1 MTKTVSQHLIG
12 FLNDQI
18 KSTHE
23 KHRSALSKYAEAS
36 VQEKIAKYNYE
47 KNESCE
53 NLETLK
59 ESIVRS
65 VDASESLKECGG
77 LYRDALRELSL
88 VKKPMQ
94 HLELR
99 LDHHLASLQTK
110 LEKYRGIFQSK
121 LMLLKS
127 GRKSLA
133 KRMGRIT
140 KIARI
145 YYTLALHQH
154 KNFKKLE
161 SALKSL
167 IAFETNVGLQAK
179 LPHTTQSII
188 TSKQELKEAK
198 RDVERFVK
206 LAKRHGADV
215 DLGLV
220 LHDDSGD
227 SANLPESDQESA
239 DDSDEDSVDGS
250 EPAKKTGYKDDSDED
265 SDGESDGEHDGE
277 SDTASESSASEDESE
292 DDASDSDSGDD
303 ASDSESDDETG
314 KGHRGARKHKAHAGG
329 SGACYAT
336 RTPTLTDYLTNN
348 PFDFY
353 AKFIQP
359 RIPQSSMN
367 SALDLLGML
376 TAHQAA
382 GQSATCKKPLKINKP
397 RHSNKGCK

>member
-1 MTKTVSQHLIG
+1 MTKAVSQHLIA
-12 FLNDQI
+12 FLNGQI
-18 KSTHE
+18 TSTRE
-23 KHRSALSKYAEAS
+23 IHRTALSEYAAAA
-36 VQEKIAKYNYE
+36 VQEKMAKYHYE
-47 KNESCE
+47 SDDSSG
-53 NLETLK
+53 NLATLTA
-59 ESIVRS
+59 SIVRS
-65 VDASESLKECGG
+65 IEASESLKECEG

-99 LDHHLASLQTK
+99 LDHHIASLQTK

-140 KIARI
+140 KIARV
-145 YYTLALHQH
+145 YYTLAMRLH

-161 SALKSL
+161 STLKSL
-167 IAFETNVGLQAK
+167 IAFETNAGLHAK
-179 LPHTTQSII
+179 LQQTTQSII

-198 RDVERFVK
+198 RDVVRFVK

-215 DLGLV
+215 DLGFV
-220 LHDDSGD
+220 LHDDNGC

-239 DDSDEDSVDGS
+239 DDSDEGSVDCS
-250 EPAKKTGYKDDSDED
+250 EPAKTGDKDCSDED

-277 SDTASESSASEDESE
+277 SDSASESSASDGDSE
-292 DDASDSDSGDD
+292 DCASDSASEDD

-314 KGHRGARKHKAHAGG
+314 EVHRGARKHKAHAGG
-329 SGACYAT
+329 SGACDAT

-353 AKFIQP
+353 TKFIQP
-359 RIPQSSMN
+359 RIPQSSM
-367 SALDLLGML
+367 SALDLLGL
-376 TAHQAA
+376 LSAHQAA
-382 GQSATCKKPLKINKP
+382 GHSATCKKPLKKH

>member
-12 FLNDQI
+12 FLNSQI
-18 KSTHE
+18 TSTRE
-23 KHRSALSKYAEAS
+23 KHRTALSEYADAS
-36 VQEKIAKYNYE
+36 VQEKMAKYHYE
-47 KNESCE
+47 HDDSSG
-53 NLETLK
+53 NLATLTA
-59 ESIVRS
+59 SIVRS
-65 VDASESLKECGG
+65 VEASESLKECEG

-99 LDHHLASLQTK
+99 LDHHIASLQTK

-140 KIARI
+140 KIARV

-167 IAFETNVGLQAK
+167 IAFETSAGLQAK
-179 LPHTTQSII
+179 LQQTTQSII

-198 RDVERFVK
+198 RDVVRFVK

-220 LHDDSGD
+220 LHDDSGG

-250 EPAKKTGYKDDSDED
+250 GPAKKGDKDDSDED
-265 SDGESDGEHDGE
+265 SDCESDGEHDGE
-277 SDTASESSASEDESE
+277 SDTASESSASDGESE
-292 DDASDSDSGDD
+292 DGASDSESEDD

-314 KGHRGARKHKAHAGG
+314 KDQRGARKHKAHAGG
-329 SGACYAT
+329 SGARDAT

-359 RIPQSSMN
+359 RIPQTSMN
-367 SALDLLGML
+367 NALDLLGML

-382 GQSATCKKPLKINKP
+382 GQSATFKKPLKIKKP
-397 RHSNKGCK
+397 RRSNKGCK